1 MFAIITTEEYQNL
14 IRAKDDRDTL
24 SEELMYTDK
33 KLKQTSEKLKE
44 LVLLLT
50 KGKTKAIWNN
60 ELAIC
65 DLAELDD
72 VTEYLNKNYFENG
85 ILTFTK
91 ESNNE

>member
-44 LVLLLT
+44 MVILVT
-50 KGKTKAIWNN
+50 KGKTKAKWH
-60 ELAIC
+60 
-65 DLAELDD
+65 D
-72 VTEYLNKNYFENG
+72 
-85 ILTFTK
+85 
-91 ESNNE
+91 